1 MLCRMDEDFAA
12 QIRAARERLGL
23 TQAQV
28 AEKVGVARETVGNW
42 ETGQTD
48 PKNKRAR
55 LLDVL
60 GLSTPAAEEEAP
72 AVAALTNTLREAFE
86 GLEPAEQEELAALAK
101 AEVLGRRRQIMRE
114 RDAAAGP
121 QEPA

>member
-1 MLCRMDEDFAA
+1 MLWRMDEDFAA

-60 GLSTPAAEEEAP
+60 GLSTPMVEEEAP
-72 AVAALTNTLREAFE
+72 AVAELTNTLREAFE

-114 RDAAAGP
+114 RDAAGGP
-121 QEPA
+121 QESA

>member
-60 GLSTPAAEEEAP
+60 GLSTPTAEEEAP
-72 AVAALTNTLREAFE
+72 AVAELTNTLREAFE